1 MAPGGVTGGREPVA
15 GVIVPAH
22 NEQRVIARTLD
33 ALLSGGPALDVVVVC
48 NGCTDDTAGAARAV
62 SSRVRVLEIP
72 EASKVAAMRAGN
84 LASTAFPRIHM
95 DADVELSGDDA
106 RALVAALE
114 RSGALAAA
122 PERELQMRGASA
134 VVRWYY
140 DVWKELPQVRTGL
153 FGRGVVAVTEAGQA
167 RLDSQP
173 ALMSDDLVASEAFA
187 PHERLI
193 ARDAR
198 VVIRPPRRVADLVR
212 RRVRVATG
220 NAQADQHGVRRA
232 ESRTSLRSL
241 LRLAARQPRLI
252 PRLPAFVGVTVVAR
266 RRAAR
271 AVARGDF
278 TTWQRDD
285 SSRG

>member
-1 MAPGGVTGGREPVA
+1 
-15 GVIVPAH
+15 
-22 NEQRVIARTLD
+22 
-33 ALLSGGPALDVVVVC
+33 
-48 NGCTDDTAGAARAV
+48 
-62 SSRVRVLEIP
+62 VRVLEIP